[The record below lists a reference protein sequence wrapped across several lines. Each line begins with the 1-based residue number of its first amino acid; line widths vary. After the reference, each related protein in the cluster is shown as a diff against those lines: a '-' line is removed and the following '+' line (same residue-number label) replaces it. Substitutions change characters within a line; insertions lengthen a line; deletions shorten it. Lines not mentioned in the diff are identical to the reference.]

1 MYNVIQWFV
10 RTQLGSSWGKMGQG
24 LYTVI
29 LIKTRPIP
37 ITKHVKAK
45 KYSGE
50 I

>member
-24 LYTVI
+24 LYMVT
-29 LIKTRPIP
+29 LIKIRPIL
-37 ITKHVKAK
+37 ITKHVKATQ
-45 KYSGE
+45 YSGE